1 MFKKGWA
8 KLGNL
13 VLDPSIV
20 FSFDKFGYYRHRAF
34 FEKDDLNQDMTG
46 RVCLITGARF
56 WTWLRNSHGTRSTS
70 CHRLASMS

>member
-20 FSFDKFGYYRHRAF
+20 FSFDKLVIIVIALF
-34 FEKDDLNQDMTG
+34 
-46 RVCLITGARF
+46 
-56 WTWLRNSHGTRSTS
+56 
-70 CHRLASMS
+70 